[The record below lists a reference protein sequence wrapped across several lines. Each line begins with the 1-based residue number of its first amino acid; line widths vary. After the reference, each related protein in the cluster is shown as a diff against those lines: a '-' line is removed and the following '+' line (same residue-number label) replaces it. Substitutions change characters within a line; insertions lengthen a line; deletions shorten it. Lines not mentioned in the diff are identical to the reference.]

1 MKIGLINTALD
12 ENAPPINLVYLAT
25 ALKADGFEEVKII
38 DQTYNRRSILDQVQG
53 LDYVGISAMTKHY
66 NKAIG
71 IAKKIKSQ
79 IGIPCIVGG
88 VHIAAVPSSLSSYFS
103 LGVIG
108 EGERTICNVFRA
120 IREEGNIPPAKIL
133 NEIPGILYWD
143 KDNRIQTASS
153 ELIKDLD
160 EISMPDFGLLDERYF
175 QKKWIGWNE
184 KTGRVMHIT
193 TSRGCKYNCLFCSTR
208 RFWKTTR
215 FHSEE
220 RVFAEINELVNIWDV
235 DHIMI
240 DDDLFLADR
249 GRIERLANLIYES
262 RLCDKVAFSCNARTN
277 LIDVDMCREL
287 KKLNMKLINF
297 GFESG
302 SDKVLKYLK
311 GGSVTVRDH
320 KNAIRL
326 CKEYGIKVYGSVI
339 FGSPTETI
347 DDMKETINFIDFTI
361 ENKCSKVWAFIMTPF
376 PATPMWEIAKKR
388 GKVTDNMNWDL
399 LDLENYNTPMLLDPD
414 IDIGEFTSI
423 LKIAVATLDKA
434 WMKDKWLKTVILDFR
449 RTWRKFKERPMR
461 AVAMFKNIFLSP

>member
-79 IGIPCIVGG
+79 IGISCIVGG
-88 VHIAAVPSSLSSYFS
+88 VHITAVPSSLSPYFS

-108 EGERTICNVFRA
+108 EGERTICNVFKA
-120 IREEGNIPPAKIL
+120 IQEKGNIPPAKIL
-133 NEIPGILYWD
+133 NEMPGILYWD

-160 EISMPDFGLLDERYF
+160 KIPMPDFGLLDERYF

-220 RVFAEINELVNIWDV
+220 RVFAEINELVNRWDV

-240 DDDLFLADR
+240 DDDLFASLFLP
-249 GRIERLANLIYES
+249 RL
-262 RLCDKVAFSCNARTN
+262 D
-277 LIDVDMCREL
+277 
-287 KKLNMKLINF
+287 
-297 GFESG
+297 
-302 SDKVLKYLK
+302 
-311 GGSVTVRDH
+311 
-320 KNAIRL
+320 NAIVL
-326 CKEYGIKVYGSVI
+326 GLISFV
-339 FGSPTETI
+339 
-347 DDMKETINFIDFTI
+347 
-361 ENKCSKVWAFIMTPF
+361 
-376 PATPMWEIAKKR
+376 
-388 GKVTDNMNWDL
+388 
-399 LDLENYNTPMLLDPD
+399 
-414 IDIGEFTSI
+414 
-423 LKIAVATLDKA
+423 
-434 WMKDKWLKTVILDFR
+434 VILGTIGTQGDDYVRLKPFDILR
-449 RTWRKFKERPMR
+449 WGKNSRICETTNEFARMGLGDLSGNLVCKGKISVR
-461 AVAMFKNIFLSP
+461 ALLYAIHLFQR